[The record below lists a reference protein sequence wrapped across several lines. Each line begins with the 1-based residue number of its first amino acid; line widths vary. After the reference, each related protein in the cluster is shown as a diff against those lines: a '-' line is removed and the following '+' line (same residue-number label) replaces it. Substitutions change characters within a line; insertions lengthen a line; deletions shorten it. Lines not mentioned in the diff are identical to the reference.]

1 MTPYALILLVST
13 IISAFVAL
21 TVWYRRTS
29 TGGTTLFLLM
39 LAIIEWQLCGA
50 FESIVTSLPAKIF
63 WSKVCYIGSLAAPL
77 LLFVFAIQYTKMEK
91 WLTRKNIALLCTIPA
106 FIFILTLTNEWH
118 NLIWTSYTP
127 ATAPAFN
134 TIIYGH
140 GPGFWIMIAY
150 NYLILLVATLILLFS
165 GKSSRKI
172 YRQQLELIIIALV
185 FPWAGNILY
194 LLDIGPFPGQDLTII
209 GFTLTGL
216 ILSFNLHQFKFLD
229 LVPMARDQLM
239 EKMNDGI
246 IVVDNKERIVDI
258 NPAAKKIFSNKT
270 ENILGKDIGQLF
282 PDPNNTIKRNGLF
295 GNVSR
300 EQEIWRNGLKSTYN
314 INITPLD
321 DKQGNPFGKLI
332 LLHNISELKKTEEI
346 LRESE
351 EKYRAIVNNTHE
363 MVYIYCGERFL
374 FVNDRICEITG
385 YTREE
390 IDNMKVLDL
399 VHPEEKEKIREIM
412 QRRADCKDAPATLE
426 TCIVTKNGEK
436 RQVEIAI
443 SSIKYEGQCAALGSA
458 RDITERKENENVLV
472 QAKMKAEE
480 SDRTK
485 SEFMTT
491 MSHEL
496 RTPLNSIIGFSQM
509 LLEVP
514 GSELTNAQN
523 KYASNILKS
532 GENLLHL
539 INDILDISRV
549 EAGKKEV
556 EAEYFD
562 MQKALNDVKM
572 LIKPLA
578 SKKNIEVIVD
588 CENANNL
595 LYADIIMF
603 KQVMYNLLNNAIKF
617 TAEKGKISVTAK
629 SEEKEAS
636 ISVKDNGIGIPEDK
650 KEMIFEPFKQIY
662 SAKNRRYEGTGL
674 GLALVRNYV
683 EMHGG
688 NVRVESEEGKG
699 STFIFTIPQLDIP
712 GK

>member
-1 MTPYALILLVST
+1 
-13 IISAFVAL
+13 
-21 TVWYRRTS
+21 
-29 TGGTTLFLLM
+29 M

-63 WSKVCYIGSLAAPL
+63 WSKVCYIGSLATPL
-77 LLFVFAIQYTKMEK
+77 LLFIFAIQYTKMEK

-106 FIFILTLTNEWH
+106 AIFILTLTNEWH
-118 NLIWTSYTP
+118 SLIWTSYTP
-127 ATAPAFN
+127 ASAFN

-172 YRQQLELIIIALV
+172 YRQQLELIIVALA

-194 LLDIGPFPGQDLTII
+194 LLDMGPFPGQDLTIV

-229 LVPMARDQLM
+229 LVPMARDRLM

-246 IVVDNKERIVDI
+246 IVVDNKERIVDV
-258 NPAAKKIFSNKT
+258 NPAAKEIFSNKP
-270 ENILGKDIGQLF
+270 EKLLGKNIGQLF
-282 PDPNNTIKRNGLF
+282 PDLNTKIERNDLF
-295 GNVSR
+295 ENVSR

-399 VHPEEKEKIREIM
+399 VHPEEKEKIRQII
-412 QRRADCKDAPATLE
+412 QKRADCEDAPATLE
-426 TCIVTKNGEK
+426 TCIVTKNREK

-443 SSIKYEGQCAALGSA
+443 SNITYEGQYAALGSA

-480 SDRTK
+480 ADRTK

-514 GSELTNAQN
+514 DSELSNAQN

-562 MQKALNDVKM
+562 IHQALDDVEM
-572 LIKPLA
+572 LIHPLA
-578 SKKNIEVIVD
+578 LKKNIEVIID

-595 LYADIIMF
+595 LYADMVMF

-617 TAEKGKISVTAK
+617 TAEKGKVSVTAK
-629 SEEKEAS
+629 SGENETS
-636 ISVKDNGIGIPEDK
+636 ISIIDNGIGIPEDK
-650 KEMIFEPFKQIY
+650 KEMIFEPFKQID

-699 STFIFTIPQLDIP
+699 STFIFTIPQQDIP